1 MQRWRSLVAVCLVA
15 SLTWAADQP
24 PTPPPTTLC
33 ANGVPGAPACITSP
47 QARQDAH
54 KAFEHGMKL
63 QKQNRLED
71 AFLEFE
77 TAANLVPQDLQYAT
91 LRELARQM
99 VVSDHLKRGN
109 TALADGREIEALGEF
124 RNALHFDPHNDF
136 AQERLN
142 DAVRRTTPAS
152 SPRLID
158 QSDEIRVIPKDLA
171 QSFHYRG
178 DSRQLLTQVANAYG
192 VTLTMDDSVVSRQVR
207 FNVDDVGF
215 YQAMQLAGAVT
226 KTFWAPLQE
235 KQIIVAADSAE
246 NRRLYDRMGLRTFYV
261 PDVSTQQELQDI
273 VNVLR
278 TVFEIKFVSSNTQK
292 GTITVRA
299 PVNVLDPATRFM
311 EGLGS
316 SHPEVMLDVHVFEIS
331 KTLMHSFGMQIPNQF
346 NLFNIPIGA
355 LGLTLAGGQS
365 IQDAINQLIASGGIN
380 QGNTSALAGLLGQ
393 LLGGNAASILSQ
405 PLATFGGGVT
415 LFGVSLGTLGAQLS
429 RNEGLL
435 RSLEHVTVRAAQ
447 GKDATV
453 NLGSRIPIINASFAP
468 IFNTSAISQAI
479 GNGSYI
485 APIPSFT
492 YEDIGLNLKVKPSV
506 HGDSDVSMNFEIKVR
521 SLTGA
526 STNGVPVIG
535 NREYTGSINVKNEQA
550 AVVAG
555 EITST
560 EQRSLSGVP
569 GIGQLPVLSR
579 AAAANTTEKDE
590 SEMLIIVTP
599 HIISMAEGQSS
610 SEIWMTGVK

>member
-1 MQRWRSLVAVCLVA
+1 M
-15 SLTWAADQP
+15 P
-24 PTPPPTTLC
+24 C
-33 ANGVPGAPACITSP
+33 ANGVPGAPACIGSP
-47 QARQDAH
+47 QARQDAR

-63 QKQNRLED
+63 QKQNRLAD
-71 AFLEFE
+71 ALLEFE
-77 TAANLVPQDLQYAT
+77 AAANLMPLDLQYAT
-91 LRELARQM
+91 LRELTRQQL
-99 VVSDHLKRGN
+99 VSDHLKLGN
-109 TALADGREIEALGEF
+109 AALADGREIEALGEF

-142 DAVRRTTPAS
+142 DAVRRTGGSAG
-152 SPRLID
+152 PRLIE
-158 QSDEIRVIPKDLA
+158 QSDIIRVIPKDVA
-171 QSFHYRG
+171 QSFHFRG
-178 DSRQLLTQVANAYG
+178 DSRQLLTQIANAYG
-192 VTLTMDDSVVSRQVR
+192 VTVTMDDSVVSRQVR
-207 FNVDDVGF
+207 FDVDDVGF

-235 KQIIVAADSAE
+235 KQIIVATDSAE
-246 NRRLYDRMGLRTFYV
+246 NRRLYDRMGLRTFYI
-261 PDVSTQQELQDI
+261 PEASTQQELQDI
-273 VNVLR
+273 LNVLR
-278 TVFEIKFVSSNTQK
+278 TVFEIKLVTQNTQQ

-299 PVNVLDPATRFM
+299 PINVLEPATRFM

-316 SHPEVMLDVHVFEIS
+316 SHPEVMLDVHVFEVS
-331 KTLMHSFGMQIPNQF
+331 KTLAHKFGLQIPNQF
-346 NLFNIPIGA
+346 NLYNIPIGA

-380 QGNTSALAGLLGQ
+380 QGDSTALAGLLGQ

-405 PLATFGGGVT
+405 PLATFGNGIT
-415 LFGVSLGTLGAQLS
+415 LFGVSLGTLTAEFS
-429 RNEGLL
+429 MNEGML

-479 GNGSYI
+479 GNGSYV

-492 YEDIGLNLKVKPSV
+492 YEDIGLNLKVKPAV
-506 HGDSDVSMNFEIKVR
+506 HGDSDVSMNIEIKVR

-535 NREYTGSINVKNEQA
+535 NREYTGSINVKNDQA

-555 EITST
+555 EISST
-560 EQRSLSGVP
+560 EQRSLSGIP
-569 GIGQLPVLSR
+569 GIGQFPVLSR
-579 AAAANTTEKDE
+579 AAAANTNEKDE

-599 HIISMAEGQSS
+599 HIISMAEGQNS